1 MSDML
6 TKLGIDWKL
15 FIAQLFNFMILFIV
29 LRIFAWKPLLLA
41 LEERRAKIKKGITDA
56 DKAAK
61 KLLETEKEKD
71 EVLAKAR
78 NEAMK
83 IVELAE
89 QKASGFK
96 DEKLRMA
103 REEIDHQLKEAKEI
117 IKNEKAATYDALKGD
132 VARLVSDAT
141 GKIVEGLDEKTHQKL
156 IRESIRDLEGA

>member
-1 MSDML
+1 ML
-6 TKLGIDWKL
+6 TKLGIDWRL
-15 FIAQLFNFMILFIV
+15 FIAQLVNFLILFIV

-61 KLLETEKEKD
+61 KLLETEKEKE

-83 IVELAE
+83 IVETAE
-89 QKASGFK
+89 QKASGLK

-103 REEIDHQLKEAKEI
+103 REEIDTQLKEAKDI
-117 IKNEKAATYDALKGD
+117 IKNEKAATYDALKAD
-132 VARLVSDAT
+132 IAMLVAKAS
-141 GKIVEGLDEKTHQKL
+141 GKIVEGLDEKAHQKL
-156 IRESIRDLEGA
+156 IQESIRDLENA